1 MLTQKQLEL
10 WFCWVCFLFYPR
22 DLFVVPMV
30 NSAALK
36 KPLGP
41 AVQTSYPQLEKVQLP
56 VSNNNIWRTE
66 WWLGGGG
73 AQTAWRPPAKR
84 DFPAKWQLGLWLR
97 GKQKWA
103 VAAGGE
109 RHVTQWLSF
118 GLVISEWTKY
128 LKPGGLRATAEPW
141 QWCRGECCI

>member
-73 AQTAWRPPAKR
+73 GGTDSLKTTGQEGFSCQVTT
-84 DFPAKWQLGLWLR
+84 
-97 GKQKWA
+97 WA
-103 VAAGGE
+103 VAQRKTEMSCGCWRGASCDSMAFIWSCDFWVNKIFKAWRIE
-109 RHVTQWLSF
+109 SHS
-118 GLVISEWTKY
+118 
-128 LKPGGLRATAEPW
+128 RALTVM
-141 QWCRGECCI
+141 